1 MMEREDEAQTREN
14 KLEEGKKDK
23 YDEEEMNIGRQK
35 MIQSTETR
43 KICEDRMQKIRV
55 CNTYEMML

>member
-23 YDEEEMNIGRQK
+23 YDEEEMNIGR
-35 MIQSTETR
+35 
-43 KICEDRMQKIRV
+43 
-55 CNTYEMML
+55 